1 MVALCVFSRLIPILL
16 ENMAVVLLMG
26 PIALATAR
34 MCEISRTPLL
44 TGIAVRLN
52 LQTNGIPSIGL
63 LFSIVSALASTLF
76 APS

>member
-1 MVALCVFSRLIPILL
+1 MVALCVISDLISILL
-16 ENMAVVLLMG
+16 ENVAVVLLMG